1 MDEGI
6 SEDAPLSD
14 HNDGSNGGHG
24 IMSGDD
30 RNDRDVEVMGSNPR
44 PAATNT
50 ATGPD
55 AALKVASEATD
66 PTETPLLGD
75 PADTNDEKAH
85 WDAFQL
91 LMQGF
96 YSATHTLSN
105 SYQDA
110 CREVQTIVRRAL

>member
-1 MDEGI
+1 MDEGV
-6 SEDAPLSD
+6 SEDALLSN
-14 HNDGSNGGHG
+14 HHDGSNGGHE

-30 RNDRDVEVMGSNPR
+30 RNDGDEEVTGSNPR

-55 AALKVASEATD
+55 TALKVASEVMD
-66 PTETPLLGD
+66 PMETPLLGD
-75 PADTNDEKAH
+75 PADTNDEKARQ
-85 WDAFQL
+85 DAFQV

-110 CREVQTIVRRAL
+110 CREV